1 MRVHFH
7 DLELENDF
15 LDMTSKVKAAKEK
28 SNLNFIKIKNV
39 VHQQTLS

>member
-15 LDMTSKVKAAKEK
+15 LDMTSKVNTEKEK
-28 SNLNFIKIKNV
+28 KQPEL
-39 VHQQTLS
+39 HQS

>member
-15 LDMTSKVKAAKEK
+15 LDMTSKVNTGKEK
-28 SNLNFIKIKNV
+28 SNQNFIKVKNV